1 MKILGYSTIFLLLV
15 LAVTAI
21 YLKLNFKEPAINNIN
36 NVDLIAL
43 TDTSCKIILA
53 AQINNL
59 NIFTLQVK
67 NINMAITK
75 DITAKIDTGIIYLG
89 ANTDANYDLPI
100 LLHFDNIQNLIS
112 LQDESNDNPT
122 IALKAKPVFSPFYLN
137 ISQSLQSNFKE
148 IIIKKILG
156 ETISDNIKVVKINKP
171 SSIGF
176 SDVGFTMNIK
186 LTNPYPITINLKN
199 YVLNVYEDATKKTLL
214 GDMSSDS
221 LIEIMP
227 NSNQIFTVNVEV
239 NPVKSILNT
248 AIKILKGNPN
258 YTVNF
263 NGTISLNKKDINI
276 NTDFEF
282 NPLKK

>member
-1 MKILGYSTIFLLLV
+1 MKILGYSTIFLLLI
-15 LAVTAI
+15 LAVTAV

-36 NVDLIAL
+36 NVALIAL

-75 DITAKIDTGIIYLG
+75 DVTAKIDTGIIFLS

-100 LLHFDNIQNLIS
+100 LLHFNNIQNLIS
-112 LQDESNDNPT
+112 LQNESNDNPT

-137 ISQSLQSNFKE
+137 ISQSLPSNFKE

-156 ETISDNIKVVKINKP
+156 ETISDNIKIVKINKP

-176 SDVGFTMNIK
+176 SDVGLTLDIK

-199 YVLNVYEDATKKTLL
+199 YALNVYEDATKKTLL
-214 GDMSSDS
+214 GYTSSDS

-227 NSNQIFTVNVEV
+227 NSNHIFTVNVEV

-258 YTVNF
+258 YTANF
-263 NGTISLNKKDINI
+263 DGTISLNKKDINI

-282 NPLKK
+282 NPLKQ